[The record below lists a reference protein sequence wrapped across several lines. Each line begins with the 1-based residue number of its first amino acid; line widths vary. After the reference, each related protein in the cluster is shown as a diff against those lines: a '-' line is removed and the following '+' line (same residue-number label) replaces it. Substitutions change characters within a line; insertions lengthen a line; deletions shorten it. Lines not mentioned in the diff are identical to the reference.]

1 MTALPPELLSLTNQS
16 APSLRAFFAQL
27 GFEPRQQV
35 FYTTQTLDWPANA
48 AADLRGRAF
57 ELLADLDD
65 GAFQVVLLPP
75 KNDVSGLSLALQRR
89 FYGTLYDRAAEGMLV
104 LPNKDWDLF
113 ELVLL
118 IDTRSAQQRD
128 ANEPLTFPS
137 FSFDPRALRPHQ
149 QRALELL
156 DVHGVGGLEAGEH
169 LRRAFGRARQETL
182 FQSTR
187 FFSGYYLEQKL
198 ENDGELGARW
208 RDLDRHAP
216 AVRAAADGFN
226 ARALLAALG
235 WELLSSSMG
244 GGLSVLRADG
254 HDAALLAVLPPD
266 APLEQ
271 AVAENDQPQLALIA
285 ALERVKDEK
294 RGDMQWGVLTNGRVW
309 RLYST
314 LTSSISGV
322 YYEVDLGD
330 LLAFGDHKDVRYLV
344 GFFGAAGLAT
354 DFARKV
360 FYASQTLS
368 KQVGEDLKKT
378 IFEQVFRELA
388 NGIAYDLWR
397 KGEYTGDAAQ
407 RALIFRAT
415 LVLLYRILFLLYA
428 ESSRLLPTMHT
439 AYYGH
444 SLTRLLTDIAIRP
457 FIEEHHRRPLGPD
470 AGWAWTWLQDLCMA
484 IDSGQP
490 AWGVPKYNGGLFS
503 DGQRAHERTD
513 WNAPHR
519 LLARVQIGALFLT
532 KALDMLGRDR
542 EARNANTADTARRL
556 IDYAALDV
564 RRLGSIYEGLLEYQ
578 LEPRTSLTPGPSP
591 TGNGESP
598 LSPARAGGLDDRS
611 PRVHAPGAQTE
622 TSGESQPPELVPTPT
637 HGGRKA
643 SGSYYTPD
651 YIVAYIVEQAVGP
664 VLAER
669 EQRFADLMNQLRA
682 RRNELRR
689 EEPKISDPRY
699 DMAVY
704 RGMQAAITQLEHDAS
719 ETLLDLK
726 VLDPAMGSGHFL
738 VEAVDFLSD
747 RLIRILRAFSDNPIR
762 ARLDAIRADIRAS
775 LHAQGVNEF
784 ISEGQ
789 LDDISLLRRLV
800 MKRCVYGVDL
810 NDMAVEL
817 ARLSLWLHSFT
828 VGAPLSFLDHH
839 LKWGNSLIGARA
851 QAVQQALEG
860 EQTGKGSEGSI
871 FQGLLFSHDSAF
883 ADMLNLAHII
893 EELVHVAD
901 ANGQQ
906 VEQSRELYAAFEEKV
921 MPVKRLLDLWVS
933 QYFGSKEAA
942 SIIKDYTGSRK
953 DVNDLIDALMG
964 RGTPNRYVQPAA
976 ARARE
981 LFQQHRFLHWDLEF
995 PEVFID
1001 LQRRAWKPQDA
1012 AGFDAVVGNPPYGI
1026 LGDSLSGAYLAI
1038 NYKALSNRD
1047 VFTAFI
1053 ELAIHL
1059 ARNDGR
1065 QGYIVPSSWQTGNG
1079 YLPLRKFVF
1088 ANAFPTHAIGL
1099 PFNTFEDAF
1108 IDAGIYVFQKSEVK
1122 EGITA
1127 EVYDFPKQNIQ
1138 LDSLENVVLQ
1148 KVLVHL
1154 WLTDAQKRILVDV
1167 NSIHLSQKL
1176 KDANFVNAEEI
1187 LSSARGVLYSKEDVS
1202 KQKENVD
1209 HQPFL
1214 ETSFQRYEAIPC
1226 IDTWIQYG
1234 ENLKEKPNS
1243 LKYFLEP
1250 RVLVRRIVSRQD
1262 RLIATF
1268 DDRSFVTTKDV
1279 YNFLI
1284 NDNQYSLYLFLA
1296 IFDSKLISYLY
1307 LKQDTIASKDDFR
1320 QITLTGMRQL
1330 PIRRIAFTTPEAE
1343 RARLVAEATAMYAAR
1358 VGEPGSQ
1365 GDRET
1370 GKQGAED
1377 AATWRAWREHW
1388 QALWDW
1394 ADARLPM
1401 QDAETGRQGDRETR
1415 RQGDDAKAALPISP
1429 SPNLPLSQAAEQ
1441 SDAVHDLLATLAE
1454 RMIALNKQKQ
1464 AEAAQ
1469 FTGWL
1474 EAETG
1479 SAIDAWALK
1488 TIVQSFWAQPW
1499 TEIERALQKNR
1510 NKFMQAAGMR
1520 GNAADAAMEPLLRV
1534 ARGRWEQSRAA
1545 LAPILHAIRATDRLI
1560 DLIVYRLYGL
1570 TDEEIDL
1577 VEGA

>member
-16 APSLRAFFAQL
+16 APSLRDFFAQL

-330 LLAFGDHKDVRYLV
+330 LLAFGDHEDVRYLV

-598 LSPARAGGLDDRS
+598 LSPARAGGLGDRS

-689 EEPKISDPRY
+689 EEPKISEPRY

-1001 LQRRAWKPQDA
+1001 LQRRAWKPQET
-1012 AGFDAVVGNPPYGI
+1012 AGFDAVVGNPPYVRSKFITDDLVRYYYWSKFRTDTNHSDTYSFFMEHSVDVGRTNSQV
-1026 LGDSLSGAYLAI
+1026 SL
-1038 NYKALSNRD
+1038 
-1047 VFTAFI
+1047 
-1053 ELAIHL
+1053 
-1059 ARNDGR
+1059 
-1065 QGYIVPSSWQTGNG
+1065 IVPDTWFN
-1079 YLPLRKFVF
+1079 LPSFASMRRYMLTFCLVRIAIPQDNLQVF
-1088 ANAFPTHAIGL
+1088 ADASVSSSIFVLNKCDGT
-1099 PFNTFEDAF
+1099 EDQDIN
-1108 IDAGIYVFQKSEVK
+1108 IDIFDEKSFYQKQRVKQLFFSE
-1122 EGITA
+1122 
-1127 EVYDFPKQNIQ
+1127 DNI
-1138 LDSLENVVLQ
+1138 
-1148 KVLVHL
+1148 
-1154 WLTDAQKRILVDV
+1154 ILVKWQANVDQV
-1167 NSIHLSQKL
+1167 IQKL
-1176 KDANFVNAEEI
+1176 KCQVIPLEKVGSIIGGIRTGD
-1187 LSSARGVLYSKEDVS
+1187 D
-1202 KQKENVD
+1202 QK
-1209 HQPFL
+1209 F
-1214 ETSFQRYEAIPC
+1214 I
-1226 IDTWIQYG
+1226 
-1234 ENLKEKPNS
+1234 NLPNS
-1243 LKYFLEP
+1243 SP
-1250 RVLVRRIVSRQD
+1250 DD
-1262 RLIATF
+1262 RL
-1268 DDRSFVTTKDV
+1268 
-1279 YNFLI
+1279 LI
-1284 NDNQYSLYLFLA
+1284 RGRDISRYFHEYQGEKIWYRPDLMKVKQAAAPKEARFFEVPQKLLIRRVSG
-1296 IFDSKLISYLY
+1296 SKLIASVDDDQLY
-1307 LKQDTIASKDDFR
+1307 LLQDNMFFCDQQPQYNEKYVLTLLNSRILDFYLDY
-1320 QITLTGMRQL
+1320 LTTVFSVTQGDLQTL

-1343 RARLVAEATAMYAAR
+1343 RARLVAEATALYAAR
-1358 VGEPGSQ
+1358 VGEPGRQ
-1365 GDRET
+1365 GVRET

-1479 SAIDAWALK
+1479 SAIDAWTLK